1 MCRVNGV
8 WACSCVRCCRLG
20 VASGSAGQSWVIGLG
35 ALFKV
40 QKLYLGARSVR
51 REMLFVVSRRLQP
64 VAHAARTSVQPV
76 RTQAIRKQRFARRQQ
91 QRCRV
96 CVAVSCSPSNRPRPA
111 SDEGEELSAPNDEAD
126 AALLEL
132 LRGSSEA
139 RAELHR
145 VFGADGSEHKLEGLF
160 RALDTE
166 STGAVRYTSS
176 PLLVSAQPLSQR
188 TPHRSPAAV
197 WS

>member
-1 MCRVNGV
+1 VNGV

-132 LRGSSEA
+132 REAAPRRALSCTACLGRTAASTSLKGSSA
-139 RAELHR
+139 R
-145 VFGADGSEHKLEGLF
+145 
-160 RALDTE
+160 
-166 STGAVRYTSS
+166 
-176 PLLVSAQPLSQR
+176 
-188 TPHRSPAAV
+188 
-197 WS
+197 